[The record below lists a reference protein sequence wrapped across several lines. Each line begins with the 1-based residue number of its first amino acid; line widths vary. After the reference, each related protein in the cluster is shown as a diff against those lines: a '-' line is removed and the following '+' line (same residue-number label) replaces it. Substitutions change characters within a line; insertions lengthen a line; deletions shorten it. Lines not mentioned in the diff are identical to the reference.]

1 MEVDGMLIKSKY
13 NGYGKVEF
21 KETGHDYDFIGYVE
35 NNTDKTLK
43 LYIDDLEGWY
53 SESIEVAPN
62 DWVGFLANDEGRF
75 QVESIKNG
83 DFKAVLE

>member
-1 MEVDGMLIKSKY
+1 MIVKSKY
-13 NGYGKVEF
+13 NGYGEVEI
-21 KETGHDYDFIGYVE
+21 KETGNEYDFIAYVE

-53 SESIEVAPN
+53 SNTIIVPANDWIGFLPN
-62 DWVGFLANDEGRF
+62 DEERFL
-75 QVESIKNG
+75 VESIMNG

>member
-1 MEVDGMLIKSKY
+1 MIVKSKY
-13 NGYGKVEF
+13 NGYGEVEI
-21 KETGHDYDFIGYVE
+21 KETGNEYDFIAYIE

-53 SESIEVAPN
+53 SNTIIVPAN
-62 DWVGFLANDEGRF
+62 DWIGFLQNDEERF
-75 QVESIKNG
+75 LVESIMNG

>member
-1 MEVDGMLIKSKY
+1 MIIKSKY
-13 NGYGKVEF
+13 DGYGQVEF
-21 KETGHDYDFIGYVE
+21 KETGHDYDFIAYVE
-35 NNTDKTLK
+35 NNTNKTLK

-53 SESIEVAPN
+53 SEPIEVPAH
-62 DWVGFLANDEGRF
+62 DWVGFLADDEGRF